1 MEADLTAQRPDAIQG
16 LELTPEQHA
25 RGDHL
30 RQVHDMYRAE
40 LDFLVRVTQQ
50 VEEGVAQVADIR
62 QALHDLS
69 LRRELDQY
77 GSICGRFCQ
86 AVTVHHTIEDQRLF
100 PSVRELDERYVPVV
114 DQLEREHQEIHRQ
127 LLAVDAAVVATL
139 DGSGPLGDVID
150 RVGDLERLLRSHF
163 AYEEQQMFEPLGLI
177 EGLF

>member
-1 MEADLTAQRPDAIQG
+1 MDDLTANRPDAIQG
-16 LELTPEQHA
+16 LDLTADQHA

-50 VEEGVAQVADIR
+50 VEDGVARVADIR

-86 AVTVHHTIEDQRLF
+86 AVTTHHTIEDQHMF
-100 PSVRELDERYVPVV
+100 PSVRALDDRYAPVV
-114 DQLEREHQEIHRQ
+114 DQLEREHLEIHRL
-127 LLAVDAAVVATL
+127 LLAIDGAVVATL
-139 DGSGPLGDVID
+139 DGSGPLGDALDAV
-150 RVGDLERLLRSHF
+150 RNLEALLTSHF
-163 AYEEQQMFEPLGLI
+163 HYEEQQLLEPLALLDMPI
-177 EGLF
+177 